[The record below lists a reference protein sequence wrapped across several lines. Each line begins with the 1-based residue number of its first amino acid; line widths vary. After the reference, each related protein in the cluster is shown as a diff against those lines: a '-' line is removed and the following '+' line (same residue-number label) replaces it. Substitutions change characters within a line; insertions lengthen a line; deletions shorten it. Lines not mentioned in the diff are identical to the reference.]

1 MAKLIEVVQVECQVT
16 VSDIIENIPARN
28 TFTVLMNEFIV
39 STNNSQKQFNVDALI
54 IQSAFMHSRYS
65 AECLNVLLE
74 KQFMLH
80 IIHSEN
86 VFRSMAGKVHSC
98 TCVGMVV
105 EAVGGSKQLLPQFSC
120 QI

>member
-1 MAKLIEVVQVECQVT
+1 MPKLIEVGQVECVFASSIN
-16 VSDIIENIPARN
+16 VKNIPVRN

-74 KQFMLH
+74 KQ
-80 IIHSEN
+80 
-86 VFRSMAGKVHSC
+86 
-98 TCVGMVV
+98 
-105 EAVGGSKQLLPQFSC
+105 
-120 QI
+120 